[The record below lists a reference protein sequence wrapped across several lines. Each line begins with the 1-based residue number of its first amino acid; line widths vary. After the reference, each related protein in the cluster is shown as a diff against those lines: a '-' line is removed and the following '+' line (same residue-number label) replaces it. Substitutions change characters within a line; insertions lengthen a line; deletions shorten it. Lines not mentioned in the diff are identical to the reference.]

1 MEFEIRSD
9 LYKREKYLEKI
20 RGLYHECEKIKVLSG
35 VRGCGKS
42 SIMNLIAA
50 ELIDSGV
57 SKENILYVIYG
68 QRMIFRVKK
77 FNHLTSTKGDRFFDS
92 AVQNDAFF
100 LDYTVQ
106 NDAFFLDYTVQNDAL
121 PLTGRCFCAMIKSY
135 GGNGLC

>member
-20 RGLYHECEKIKVLSG
+20 RGFYHECEIIKVLSG
-35 VRGCGKS
+35 VRRCGKS

-106 NDAFFLDYTVQNDAL
+106 NDAL
-121 PLTGRCFCAMIKSY
+121 PLTGRCFCAMI
-135 GGNGLC
+135 